1 MSGLF
6 RLHKL
11 YKKKIASNDFE
22 FVICEIRARLM
33 KKKIIGTLEANPD
46 KEITRIADFLKTN
59 PISIFPYEYIK
70 KYKPGDTE
78 VHKDND
84 NGLLYAVDTNGKIYL
99 KRKYKKVFRAQRYYS
114 NILAEQDFA
123 SPHRYTS
130 DGFSPEKGRIIMDI
144 GGAEGYFSLQ
154 YINSA
159 KKIYIFECDDGWNEA
174 LRYTFAGYADKV
186 EIIPKMVADYT
197 DESHISIDD
206 FIRDKKLE
214 NEKLFIK
221 IDAEGS
227 ERDILKGAKKT
238 IAGNADVMMSLCLY
252 HKADNEREFSEIFKN
267 CKTELSEGYML
278 YYYDFDFTEPY
289 IRRGVMRI
297 RT

>member
-6 RLHKL
+6 RLYK
-11 YKKKIASNDFE
+11 KKKIASNDLE
-22 FVICEIRARLM
+22 FVICEIHARLM
-33 KKKIIGTLEANPD
+33 KKKIISTLEANSD
-46 KEITRIADFLKTN
+46 KEISQIAEYLKSN
-59 PISIFPYEYIK
+59 PITVFPYEYIK
-70 KYKPGDTE
+70 KYKHSETK
-78 VHKDND
+78 VYRDNE
-84 NGLLYAVDTNGKIYL
+84 NGLLYASDTNGKIYL
-99 KRKYKKVFRAQRYYS
+99 KRKYKKIFRAKRYYS

-130 DGFSPEKGRIIMDI
+130 DGFSPEKDCIIMDI

-174 LRYTFAGYADKV
+174 LRNTFADYADRV

-206 FIRDKKLE
+206 FVRNKKLE

-227 ERDILKGAKKT
+227 ERDILKGAEKT
-238 IAGNADVMMSLCLY
+238 IAANTDIMMSVCLY
-252 HKADNEREFSEIFKN
+252 HEATNEREFSEIFKGF
-267 CKTELSEGYML
+267 KTEFSEGYML
-278 YYYDFDFTEPY
+278 YYYDFDFAEPY
-289 IRRGVMRI
+289 IRRGVMRV
-297 RT
+297 RR